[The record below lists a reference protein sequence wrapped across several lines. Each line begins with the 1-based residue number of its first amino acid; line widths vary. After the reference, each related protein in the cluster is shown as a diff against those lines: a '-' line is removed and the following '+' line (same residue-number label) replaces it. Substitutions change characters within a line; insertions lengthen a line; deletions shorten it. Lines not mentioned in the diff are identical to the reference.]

1 MHLVPASR
9 FAAFDASVYVTPS
22 AAAALYAAGYRT
34 AFRYARR
41 DKKVN
46 LIPDTS
52 PPVSLSIR
60 ERDELLA
67 AGFKISLV
75 QFASLSLVP
84 STATGKSA
92 GEAMVYNAQRLGFS
106 PGAALWC
113 DVEWATTPPGGDLA
127 VMQYVDAWALAVVT
141 AGYVCGC
148 YVGPNAGLTGSQ
160 WYARPKVTAYW
171 KSASA
176 VPWVENRGFQAIQGL
191 PITVGGIEIDQ
202 DLLCLDN
209 KNQLF
214 SCLGA

>member
-1 MHLVPASR
+1 MRSVSASR
-9 FAAFDASVYVTPS
+9 FAAYDTSSYVTPS
-22 AAAALYAAGYRT
+22 AATALYAAGYRL

-52 PPVSLSIR
+52 QPVSLSIR

-67 AGFKISLV
+67 TGFKLSLV

-84 STATGKSA
+84 SAATGAQAGSA
-92 GEAMVYNAQRLGFS
+92 MAYNAQQLGFL
-106 PGAALWC
+106 PGNMLWC
-113 DVEWATTPPGGDLA
+113 DVEWAQVPVGGATA
-127 VMQYVDAWALAVVT
+127 VMAYINAWALAVVNFGF
-141 AGYVCGC
+141 ACGC
-148 YVGPNAGLTGSQ
+148 YVGPNAGLTGDQ
-160 WYARPKVTAYW
+160 WYSLPKVTAYW

-191 PITVGGIEIDQ
+191 PIMVGGIEIDQ